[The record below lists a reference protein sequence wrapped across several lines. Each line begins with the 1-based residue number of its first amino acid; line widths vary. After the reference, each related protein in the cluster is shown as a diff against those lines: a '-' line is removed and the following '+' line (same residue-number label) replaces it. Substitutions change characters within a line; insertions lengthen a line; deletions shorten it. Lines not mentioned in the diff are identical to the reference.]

1 MEPKRRLPVLKD
13 AGGDARDPPRAL
25 WQWVGFG
32 ALAIIAVWVPLA
44 WLSLL
49 AAVRVGQTAHPG
61 SIAAPVLI
69 LAGGLAVAALAGG
82 YLLGRWGT
90 AGVGTREAA
99 LAATV
104 AALAATALA
113 WGTGGA
119 SFASLATV
127 VIAVPPAALG
137 ARLGLRRRR

>member
-1 MEPKRRLPVLKD
+1 MEPKRRLPVLKE
-13 AGGDARDPPRAL
+13 AGGDARDPPRAP
-25 WQWVGFG
+25 WQWIAFG
-32 ALAIIAVWVPLA
+32 ALAIVAVWVPLA

-49 AAVRVGQTAHPG
+49 AAVRMGATGGVV
-61 SIAAPVLI
+61 APVLV
-69 LAGGLAVAALAGG
+69 LAAGLAVAALAGG

-99 LAATV
+99 LAAVV

-113 WGTGGA
+113 WSTGGA
-119 SFASLATV
+119 SIASLATV

-137 ARLGLRRRR
+137 ARLGLRRRQ